1 MNYASDNSSCVVLGC
16 YIDELNNIFDK
27 YNIKKETFDLM
38 LKDYYSREKEYAYYE
53 IEEWV
58 KLQYIWYPLIAE
70 EKKVEKKEL
79 ETTSIFKPTLVDRI
93 FVNVPKKTVAIKF
106 KDGTS
111 TKATKQSKA
120 KKFDEWDVF
129 TTFAIAYTK
138 RFCNMSYFIAK
149 VVKQLSKKGND
160 KFEM

>member
-1 MNYASDNSSCVVLGC
+1 MNIETIELQLKGFRNHLEQYNNC
-16 YIDELNNIFDK
+16 YDRL
-27 YNIKKETFDLM
+27 L
-38 LKDYYSREKEYAYYE
+38 
-53 IEEWV
+53 
-58 KLQYIWYPLIAE
+58 LIAE